1 MHYIHHTC
9 PSIAPFP
16 PPALDGWLREPSV
29 LPPLLAADA
38 SLIPQLPAQQK
49 FFNCAHIPKLTNY
62 TNMMCQAAVWRQT
75 KHPQGALSLAWT
87 EDDRSEA
94 SEESFGLETN
104 PPEAIRHRV
113 SVELQVEQGKVV
125 RQVPQKEH
133 RFPVHSKLQDYV
145 EERCWQYMIWPMMVD
160 GFTTST
166 SWKGQLQTNDS
177 NCARCWPNASRAKN
191 PRYPTIAR
199 NPQPTTCK
207 RL

>member
-1 MHYIHHTC
+1 MGFNNRNPSDKCFQSCFHCAEVMHYIHHTC

-29 LPPLLAADA
+29 LPPLLQQTLASFPSCKN
-38 SLIPQLPAQQK
+38 SLIVLISKTHQLHQHDVPSS
-49 FFNCAHIPKLTNY
+49 CLTAD
-62 TNMMCQAAVWRQT
+62 QA
-75 KHPQGALSLAWT
+75 PPGALSLAWT

-133 RFPVHSKLQDYV
+133 RFPVHS
-145 EERCWQYMIWPMMVD
+145 
-160 GFTTST
+160 
-166 SWKGQLQTNDS
+166 
-177 NCARCWPNASRAKN
+177 NCR
-191 PRYPTIAR
+191 IM
-199 NPQPTTCK
+199 
-207 RL
+207 